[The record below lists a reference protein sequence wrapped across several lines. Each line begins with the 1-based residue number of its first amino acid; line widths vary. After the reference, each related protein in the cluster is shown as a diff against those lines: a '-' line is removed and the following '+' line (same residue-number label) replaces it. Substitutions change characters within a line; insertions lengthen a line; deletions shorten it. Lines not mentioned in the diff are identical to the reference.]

1 MDSPSILEPGTGLI
15 GLQNLG
21 NTCYMNSALQC
32 LTHIPELSIYFLY
45 NYFEPEINKDNPLGN
60 NGRVAIAFGSLVKHL
75 FDKRTT
81 GNSTSYAPRDFKYTI
96 GHYNSIF
103 SGYQQQDSQELIA
116 FLLDGLH
123 EDLNRV
129 IEKPYIEKPEIGDD
143 KVGDDAEIAKLADE
157 CWKAHKMR
165 NDSVII
171 DLFVGLYKSTL
182 ICPECNKVSITFDPY
197 NDLTLPLPI
206 SKKWSHK
213 VKILMEDGPP
223 KQLEV
228 ELNKSA
234 TFGELKYYVSE
245 KIGVK
250 SEHLIGLEVFHSQV
264 YKNFEAK
271 DSDTRYLP
279 IADLIGDNDD
289 IWFHQINHKPGDLV
303 VPVFNTYSMGSSNP
317 YSNINSVPGEFTS
330 KKPASRNVK
339 LFGIPFF
346 ITVSEEE
353 RYSFGA
359 IRKKLE
365 KRYDQLSTYGYF
377 GKVRSQ
383 SKSRYTVDDFPLLK
397 HSETQPNL
405 KVQSQNED
413 EKVIDDDSDD
423 LVSLANPDL
432 PGDYAFSIKVF
443 DSSRE
448 RTRRTG
454 YGRYTRN
461 SYFSS
466 GYGPTQFASENEDDD
481 DALWIPRMNENFKD
495 LPSLLDK
502 LPAKKRTF
510 YTYDS
515 VIASQ
520 TKLSQE
526 SVSGDGN
533 TDGSGANVASTGS
546 SSENWQF
553 VESNQDNEIPFT
565 NTTTTKISDA
575 DDSIDKHDII
585 VVDSESDNENE
596 DVGITGANSVYDPM
610 DINPLT
616 QSLQLAPMLNSDP
629 SSVDGSDAHDVD
641 TAEDGNNTPLN
652 IELSASKEL
661 TEDDNETSDHGPLI
675 AEKNALVC
683 EWDPQLF
690 ETFFTGLEEE
700 GQGGNES
707 WTSPEVLHN
716 SELEISRKKMA
727 EQAKRDITL
736 DDCLELFSTP
746 EVLGEQ
752 DLWYCP
758 NCKEHRQATKKIQ
771 LWSVP
776 DILTIHLKR
785 FENSKSFSDK
795 IDINVNFPIEGL
807 DMTKHV
813 VGAQGQPLIY
823 DLIGVDNHFG
833 GLGGGH
839 YTAYVKNFIDDK
851 WYYFNDSSVSPADP
865 AQSVTGSA
873 YLLFYRKRTEGH
885 LGGEFFTNM
894 FNEIAA
900 EREKHNK
907 KVASM
912 ASASG
917 QEHTTDD
924 PTSSGQPTSISVSST
939 KSLVTG
945 IDNKSF
951 RFSPEISD
959 NNSSAASS
967 PTRNV
972 DILDSATAAV
982 DNLDNNANLVDPSTS
997 SGSGLESEPISPPNG
1012 QIHSIQSQDEYITG
1026 DSFIKRRKMMFKK
1039 TTAVDSSNAG
1049 SPSSDLDDSVSVYS
1063 NAAVAP
1069 SNVNI
1074 GNEHEH

>member
-1 MDSPSILEPGTGLI
+1 
-15 GLQNLG
+15 
-21 NTCYMNSALQC
+21 
-32 LTHIPELSIYFLY
+32 
-45 NYFEPEINKDNPLGN
+45 
-60 NGRVAIAFGSLVKHL
+60 
-75 FDKRTT
+75 
-81 GNSTSYAPRDFKYTI
+81 
-96 GHYNSIF
+96 
-103 SGYQQQDSQELIA
+103 
-116 FLLDGLH
+116 
-123 EDLNRV
+123 
-129 IEKPYIEKPEIGDD
+129 
-143 KVGDDAEIAKLADE
+143 
-157 CWKAHKMR
+157 MR

-182 ICPECNKVSITFDPY
+182 ICPECSKVSITFDPY

-213 VKILMEDGPP
+213 VKILLEDGPP
-223 KQLEV
+223 KLLEV

-234 TFGELKYYVSE
+234 TFGELKYYVAE

-250 SEHLIGLEVFHSQV
+250 SEHLIGLEVFRSQV

-279 IADLIGDNDD
+279 ISDLIGDNDD
-289 IWFHQINHKPGDLV
+289 IWFHQINHNSGDLV
-303 VPVFNTYSMGSSNP
+303 VPVFNTYSMGGPNTYP
-317 YSNINSVPGEFTS
+317 NNIKSIPSEFQS
-330 KKPASRNVK
+330 KKKPTNRNVK

-353 RYSFGA
+353 RYSFGS
-359 IRKKLE
+359 IRNKLE

-377 GKVRSQ
+377 GKIRSQ
-383 SKSRYTVDDFPLLK
+383 FNSRYTVDDFPLLK
-397 HSETQPNL
+397 NIETQPNL
-405 KVQSQNED
+405 KVESQDED
-413 EKVIDDDSDD
+413 EKLIYDDNDD
-423 LVSLANPDL
+423 LVSLANPDI
-432 PGDYAFSIKVF
+432 PGDYAFSVRVF

-461 SYFSS
+461 SYFNS

-481 DALWIPRMNENFKD
+481 DSLWIPQMNENFKD

-502 LPAKKRTF
+502 LPANKRAF

-515 VIASQ
+515 VVASQ
-520 TKLSQE
+520 TQHSPE
-526 SVSGDGN
+526 FVSKTGDS
-533 TDGSGANVASTGS
+533 DGSGTNVASTGSS

-553 VESNQDNEIPFT
+553 VESNQDNEAHLT
-565 NTTTTKISDA
+565 NTTTAKISDV
-575 DDSIDKHDII
+575 DVTIDKHDII
-585 VVDSESDNENE
+585 VVDSESENGN
-596 DVGITGANSVYDPM
+596 DDDDITGANSVYDPM
-610 DINPLT
+610 DIDPLT

-629 SSVDGSDAHDVD
+629 SSADGSDTLDVN
-641 TAEDGNNTPLN
+641 TAEADNNTPLN
-652 IELSASKEL
+652 VELSSSKEL
-661 TEDDNETSDHGPLI
+661 TDNDNESPVPGPLI
-675 AEKNALVC
+675 VEKNALVC
-683 EWDPQLF
+683 EWDPELF
-690 ETFFTGLEEE
+690 ENFFTGLQEE
-700 GQGGNES
+700 GQGGNET

-771 LWSVP
+771 LWSAP

-873 YLLFYRKRTEGH
+873 YLLFYRKRSEGY

-894 FNEIAA
+894 FKEIAA
-900 EREKHNK
+900 EREKYNK
-907 KVASM
+907 KVKATIAST
-912 ASASG
+912 SNQELKTGEYTSYG
-917 QEHTTDD
+917 Q
-924 PTSSGQPTSISVSST
+924 STSISVSSS

-945 IDNKSF
+945 ADNNNF
-951 RFSPEISD
+951 NFSD
-959 NNSSAASS
+959 NNLSAASS
-967 PTRNV
+967 PPRNI
-972 DILDSATAAV
+972 DTLDSATAAV
-982 DNLDNNANLVDPSTS
+982 DKLDSNANLMEPSTS

-1012 QIHSIQSQDEYITG
+1012 EIHLMQPQDEYITG
-1026 DSFIKRRKMMFKK
+1026 ESFIKRRKMMFKK

-1049 SPSSDLDDSVSVYS
+1049 SPSSDLDDSVSVHS

-1074 GNEHEH
+1074 GKEHEH